1 MTVYGGPRPSLPA
14 PKPDKLLIGA
24 AAFAVLAVVA
34 GIIFGVQAFMSSD
47 SGSTS
52 APQAPAGS
60 APASS
65 APPAAPPP
73 TSAAASAS
81 PTPSPTPPAKKAPI
95 LAAKPTLIR
104 PAHSGLCLQANGG
117 NGGNATQQGC
127 DGNNPTE
134 MWVPQQIGDAGD
146 TFQFVNAAD
155 NRCLSVSNNSKDQG
169 AQVWLWDCHADTG
182 QLFKLVPDNG
192 GYRMYNANS
201 NRCTSIQAGNPA
213 PGTIMVIWDCNGAA
227 DERWGFQPLG

>member
-47 SGSTS
+47 TESTS
-52 APQAPAGS
+52 APHSPIGS
-60 APASS
+60 AAASS
-65 APPAAPPP
+65 APAAPPATSAAPPP
-73 TSAAASAS
+73 S
-81 PTPSPTPPAKKAPI
+81 PTPSPTPPAKKAA
-95 LAAKPTLIR
+95 LLVAKPSLIR

-117 NGGNATQQGC
+117 NGGTVSQQGC
-127 DGNNPTE
+127 DGNNATE
-134 MWVPQQIGDAGD
+134 LFVPQAIGDAGD

-155 NRCLSVSNNSKDQG
+155 NRCLSVRDNSNDNG

-182 QLFKLVPDNG
+182 QLFKLVADNG
-192 GYRMYNANS
+192 GYRMLNPNS

-213 PGTIMVIWDCNGAA
+213 PGAILIVYDCNGAA
-227 DERWGFQPLG
+227 DERWGFQPIG